1 MALRLLSPLI
11 LVSLL
16 VAGCAT
22 TKTLESR
29 KNERA
34 AAYAALPPEM
44 KSFVDHGQIKI
55 GTPEDAA
62 YIAWGTPSQIVRS
75 ESQNESAV
83 IWIYR
88 GGYLEETRYWAGW
101 RHSRL
106 EHDYQPRT
114 YVSAEVVFVDGK
126 VKQWR
131 TLPQPTY

>member
-1 MALRLLSPLI
+1 MKILLAI
-11 LVSLL
+11 VAAGLL

-22 TKTLESR
+22 TRTTVESR

-34 AAYAALPPEM
+34 AAYSALSPEI
-44 KSFVDHGQIKI
+44 KELVDRGQIKV
-55 GTPEDAA
+55 GMPEDAV
-62 YIAWGTPSQIVRS
+62 YIAWGAPSQIVRS
-75 ESQNESAV
+75 ENQNEAAT
-83 IWIYR
+83 IWVYR

-101 RHSRL
+101 RYPRL

-126 VKQWR
+126 VRQWR